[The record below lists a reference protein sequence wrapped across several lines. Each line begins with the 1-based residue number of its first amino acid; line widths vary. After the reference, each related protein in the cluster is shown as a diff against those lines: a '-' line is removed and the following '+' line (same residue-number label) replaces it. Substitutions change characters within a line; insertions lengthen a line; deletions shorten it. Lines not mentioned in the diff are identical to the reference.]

1 MPANHEPAH
10 VVPPLGELLTVCEAA
25 ELLKCSES
33 LVYKLMKL
41 GEIAYERRG
50 RRKLPLARS
59 VADYRQRNL
68 VEANTSTGAGAPP
81 PRPGRYLHL
90 FSKKAK

>member
-1 MPANHEPAH
+1 VPANHERSH
-10 VVPPLGELLTVCEAA
+10 SVPPQGELLTVHEAA
-25 ELLKCSES
+25 LLLRCSDS
-33 LVYKLMKL
+33 LVYKLMKI

-59 VADYRQRNL
+59 VTDYRQRSRI
-68 VEANTSTGAGAPP
+68 EATPPAMPGST

-90 FSKKAK
+90 FSKTAK